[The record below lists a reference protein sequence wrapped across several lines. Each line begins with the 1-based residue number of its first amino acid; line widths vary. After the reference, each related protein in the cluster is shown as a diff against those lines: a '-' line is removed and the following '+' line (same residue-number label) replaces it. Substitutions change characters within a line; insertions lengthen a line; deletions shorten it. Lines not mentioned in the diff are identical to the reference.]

1 MSSDNSNKGPD
12 DDADA
17 ADDDEEYDDVE
28 EVASSTNS
36 DDEDDDAAEFL
47 EFVDDPIDIES
58 QLSSPPSMTTQFSS
72 CHPPLAHVEFTC

>member
-12 DDADA
+12 DD
-17 ADDDEEYDDVE
+17 DDDDDVEEYDVA

-72 CHPPLAHVEFTC
+72 CHPPVMAHVEFTAC